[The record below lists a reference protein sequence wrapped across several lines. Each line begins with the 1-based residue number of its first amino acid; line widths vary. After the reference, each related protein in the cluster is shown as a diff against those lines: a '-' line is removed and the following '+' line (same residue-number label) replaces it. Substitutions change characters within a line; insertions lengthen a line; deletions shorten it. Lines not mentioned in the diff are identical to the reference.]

1 MNYRTTEETRKWAV
15 RLLEGRAFDDLD
27 GNQDS
32 QKGYCSL
39 LRGEPPLIVA
49 AASFADEI
57 KAILNHLNGLKKSGV
72 DLDNVCLV
80 ARTNELLDQYEAAI
94 KAVGI
99 ADYRI
104 RRSIAEDRRTPGLRL
119 ATMHRVKGLEFE
131 HVIVAGV
138 NEGII
143 PLKVHH
149 STETVAFE
157 AAETETRE
165 RALLYVAVTRAKR
178 GVLITSHGVKSSF
191 LT

>member
-1 MNYRTTEETRKWAV
+1 MTPIQFAT
-15 RLLEGRAFDDLD
+15 LLIRF
-27 GNQDS
+27 
-32 QKGYCSL
+32 YCIFAL
-39 LRGEPPLIVA
+39 VLATA
-49 AASFADEI
+49 A
-57 KAILNHLNGLKKSGV
+57 
-72 DLDNVCLV
+72 
-80 ARTNELLDQYEAAI
+80 
-94 KAVGI
+94 
-99 ADYRI
+99 
-104 RRSIAEDRRTPGLRL
+104 L

-149 STETVAFE
+149 STETEAFE

-178 GVLITSHGVKSSF
+178 GALITSHGVKSSF